1 MNVMENK
8 QENKMGYA
16 PIGKLLITMS
26 LPTIF
31 SMLINSLYNV
41 VDGIFVAK
49 IGEKALT
56 AVSLALP
63 LQFLIISFSV
73 GTGIGINS
81 LMSRKLGEKSYD
93 EVNDVATH
101 GFFLIALNYLL
112 FLIIGL
118 FFTKPFFR
126 IFTSDPE
133 VFKQGVEYTSIVLL
147 LSFGSITSITCEKI
161 IQATGNMTYP
171 MLFQLIGAIIN
182 IILDPIFIF
191 GKFGFP
197 VMGVKG
203 AALATVAGQ
212 IISMIYAVI
221 IINTKDFGFKL
232 KLKGF
237 RFEKDVLK
245 QIYAVGL
252 PSIVM
257 QSISSFLT
265 IALNTILIKFSDAA
279 VSVFGVYSKLQS
291 FVFMPIFGLNQ
302 GLMPLFGYNF
312 GARNKKR
319 LMDTLKMGMGIACS
333 IMLVGT
339 IGFWLFTDDLLL
351 MFSATDIM
359 LEVGIP
365 ALRIISSCFVLAG
378 VGIISSTLFQAVGY
392 GKLSLLISLIRQVI
406 IILPLAYLGAKFFG
420 VTAVWYAFPFAEGI
434 AMIISVIMVI
444 RIYETKIKNL

>member
-1 MNVMENK
+1 MEEK
-8 QENKMGYA
+8 KENKMGTA
-16 PIGKLLITMS
+16 PIGKLLVTMS

-93 EVNDVATH
+93 EVNDAATH
-101 GFFLIALNYLL
+101 GFFLIAVNYLL
-112 FLIIGL
+112 FFILGL
-118 FFTKPFFR
+118 LFIKPFFGM
-126 IFTSDPE
+126 FTDDAE
-133 VFKQGVEYTSIVLL
+133 VFRQGVEYTSIVLL

-161 IQATGNMTYP
+161 IQATGNMNYP
-171 MLFQLIGAIIN
+171 MLFQLIGAVIN
-182 IILDPIFIF
+182 IILDPILIF
-191 GKFGFP
+191 GKLGFP
-197 VMGVKG
+197 AMGVKG
-203 AALATVAGQ
+203 AAIATVAGQ
-212 IISMIYAVI
+212 IISMIYALF

-232 KLKGF
+232 KLKNF
-237 RFEKDVLK
+237 RFKKEILK

-265 IALNTILIKFSDAA
+265 IALNSILIKFSDAA
-279 VSVFGVYSKLQS
+279 VAVFGIYSKLQS

-312 GARNKKR
+312 GAKNKKR
-319 LMDTLKMGMGIACS
+319 LMDTLKIGMGIAVS
-333 IMLVGT
+333 IMFVGT
-339 IGFWLFTDDLLL
+339 LGFWIFTEELLG

-359 LEVGIP
+359 IEVGVP
-365 ALRIISSCFVLAG
+365 ALRVISSCFVLAG

-392 GKLSLLISLIRQVI
+392 GNLSLFVSLIRQVI
-406 IILPLAYLGAKFFG
+406 IILPLAYFGAKFFG
-420 VTAVWYAFPFAEGI
+420 VNAVWYAFPIAEGI

-444 RIYETKIKNL
+444 KIYEKRIKNM